1 MSLPTRRDFPLSH
14 LVRRYHRSLMPLTP
28 FKEMTE
34 RGVRN
39 IMVPVSERY
48 DRIMKLLDNKSDAV
62 QKYKEELI
70 GSSTDMDYSDTYH
83 MIGLGKELVDSYEE
97 FLKMIYDPY
106 RIRIAAKLIA
116 RHQLHNMVE
125 LVQRHDTLQRQ
136 KMEKFQKGKK

>member
-1 MSLPTRRDFPLSH
+1 MLVFPLSH
-14 LVRRYHRSLMPLTP
+14 LVRRYCRSLMPLTP

-34 RGVRN
+34 RGVRK

-48 DRIMKLLDNKSDAV
+48 DRIMKLLENQSDSV

-70 GSSTDMDYSDTYH
+70 GSSTDMDYSDTYS
-83 MIGLGKELVDSYEE
+83 MIGIGKELAGSYEE
-97 FLKMIYDPY
+97 FLAMIYDPH

-116 RHQLHNMVE
+116 RNQLHNMVE

-136 KMEKFQKGKK
+136 KNEKFQKGKK